1 MIQIAFKKEKLD
13 FRKKKEKRG
22 FLSLSFGLKASEPVG
37 LLFIRRPSPLPFLVG
52 KPSREGPVASS

>member
-13 FRKKKEKRG
+13 FRKKKKRG
-22 FLSLSFGLKASEPVG
+22 FISLSFGLKASEPVG